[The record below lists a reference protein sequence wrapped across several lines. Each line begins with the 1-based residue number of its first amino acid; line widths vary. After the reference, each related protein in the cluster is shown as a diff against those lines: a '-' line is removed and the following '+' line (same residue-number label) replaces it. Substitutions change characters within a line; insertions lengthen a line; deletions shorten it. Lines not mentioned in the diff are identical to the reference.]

1 MRKMCVIKKKCI
13 QGLSVI
19 GVFCFLGL
27 TSLAQENSDIQ
38 RLEKKIDSVL
48 MLLQKDAV
56 QVQSHQDTIKMDCT
70 EEIKTLSSNHAQTL
84 NKVKVELEQAKQDI
98 TKLQKEKT
106 EQQDNI
112 AQFQAQNKKQIETML
127 DQMLA
132 GGTAMDMEGINHFLE
147 LAKQHK
153 AANLQK
159 MEVFVVVFKEVIQLE
174 QAFNEMREY
183 EQVKSTAEVL
193 KFKVAAYP
201 GLQKEVLNILFKLEN
216 YCDYE
221 QRLLDVIALS
231 QTQSSD
237 ENRKKQL
244 LRREDS
250 FNNYPSLKAEIE
262 KVKANQDYTVIP
274 KCNK

>member
-1 MRKMCVIKKKCI
+1 MCVIKKKCI